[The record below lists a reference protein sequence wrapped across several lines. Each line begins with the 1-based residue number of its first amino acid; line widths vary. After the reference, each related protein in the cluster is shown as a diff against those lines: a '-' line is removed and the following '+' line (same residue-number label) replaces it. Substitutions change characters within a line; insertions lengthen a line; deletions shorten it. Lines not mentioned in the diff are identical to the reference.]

1 MAYFKNK
8 YQMLK
13 ATDDEIRKFFA
24 NTIFEGT
31 FSTKIK
37 SNNHADYFK
46 GHIHSIKVNGEPT
59 NVIGSYI
66 NVPNVANDIP
76 EGECSFKCR
85 VKDVVRSSPSQ
96 VNFTISPKTLR
107 SKSAPKPTLINEV
120 REGELTNEDL
130 FELWGVDDCECIGF
144 YHYDTKSG
152 GYLIDDLRKTNFD
165 HIPPYLTN
173 KKAISLWLKYPQKD
187 IELGN
192 YYRFTWKLSHKN
204 SNNPYEIYL
213 DNRYSPQTITP
224 KWFIDKLFE
233 DRHSDK
239 SKNFGSAANF
249 LDTLSKQLSAK
260 ESTFV
265 YELLQNANDY
275 PVEGK
280 MVDVEFHI
288 TDNYLLFL
296 HSGDK
301 FNVRNISGICGINE
315 KEKVANRKAI
325 GYKGIGFKT
334 VFLNNHYVYLRTG
347 DYSFR
352 FDQGETPEKKR
363 GGKIKRQD
371 APFQI
376 LPIWTEHNEIS
387 TEVNSVFDNAD
398 SNFQVKIAL
407 RPDNQRI
414 LHYGKNSYE
423 NLFRDVFSDSNIIL
437 FIPNI
442 NSVRVFI
449 NGHEERACYR
459 KNEEWV
465 IGDYE
470 SEEGEIST
478 NLQRRINK
486 TIEKGKSRIPEK
498 YKDFE
503 YTKVSFA
510 CKHEGAIIKAV
521 DDANLY
527 CYLPTST
534 SWGLPFLMNTDM
546 IPKGDRDDIE
556 KDVNLLELNEKED
569 EVDDYEEKNFN
580 EEIASI
586 AGTKLFF
593 WVRDLL
599 TSRKY
604 ELGSVFSLI
613 PNFDKC
619 IKEHKDYKEFITKFK
634 DSFEYV
640 LSKENIVPVKKGIAN
655 VNYVVYDTTGLTTS
669 GIMSDE
675 EFFTFSD
682 LEEVYLP
689 LPMLRTNK
697 PFNRFLK
704 NYAKDDLTFTTED
717 LHTMIGNKA
726 FQEWLKVQ
734 ENNDRFLNFLLENN
748 LLEDFL
754 DEKIFIEHECG
765 SLYSAGDLY
774 YDIDEHLID
783 LKAFSN
789 HLCYLS
795 FKTREYFSDNTDW
808 ENIVNGKFNSFVPDS
823 FVTDTLLSRKN
834 KLDTIKTLKNEN
846 TSLHFYH
853 FLAKNDIYDDEIS
866 DLPFFNTQ
874 DEVVDD
880 FDDKFIFFPS
890 SIGETICKS
899 DWLSNIDIEF
909 ISTKYDSSVTE
920 YFEKNLGVKSYSNEI
935 IAKEIILSDDYC
947 DEVQDAIGEDYDI
960 SESFVKFCFKNQ
972 THFTAGTLNKYALNV
987 VDKNGDYCFIIPK
1000 DDEVFFSSSLY
1011 DSYCEKEWIDNGWM
1025 YCLDSDYI
1033 KNCSDG
1039 KVDEFKKFMDTA
1051 FWVGEISAKKFYSFV
1066 VKKHIKDINSN
1077 ISGNNDADG
1086 SKNIDFI
1093 KYLDENYRLIFEEEK
1108 DADQFASVTL
1118 ISEDNCDISV
1128 SCKHVY
1134 AFDQELND
1142 ILNKEWFPSDIA
1154 KICSNKYGNSKALL
1168 AIRAEKYDF
1177 AGFFANVIAH
1187 NIPAINGKITTKD
1200 QSIDFHNLVIE
1211 HKGQTPT
1218 DEQKKMKSAKL
1229 YLLGNAEPVNTS
1241 TGHAILSST
1250 AKELAENGLVEF
1262 SQLNIIDPAY
1272 NAEDNRDYWSANLE
1286 NSDFT
1291 ITHFLKWL
1299 NDNKNAF
1306 ATTIADEAK
1315 NIAFWRWA
1323 KKNLS
1328 KSAIANLPGLPI
1340 LLVDDTTAEVND
1352 VIYLADCYI
1361 NEGGVEGYVRKFD
1374 EEANFISAKYVK
1386 EDDDIEEWQEFWTAV
1401 GLKSEII
1408 DILISTIIPKLDE
1421 IDEDTLP
1428 ATLVKYRSELEDEY
1442 EDLPAALTNLR
1453 VKAHDGIFYNL
1464 KDCIYV
1470 NCTEQK
1476 EPFAYIEIHN
1486 QITFKTGEERALIKQ
1501 ILEKLNV
1508 KYIDNT
1514 TEWRHAKMNSYLKM
1528 QGDLSRR
1535 PQFSAIHY
1543 AFMDELAE
1551 LRETSIDA
1559 LGEYKELEKVLV
1571 LDANEE
1577 FVDAKEL
1584 TMSSIYNPFCDFQKN
1599 GVTSIKYT
1607 SDSYSTNCKNYVGKV
1622 MRSLGVHNDF
1632 RKGDIE
1638 HLTNREFAFYFWTK
1652 YLQSKADKDSLDK
1665 LADYIKSKEFS
1676 ETACI
1681 PTKDYMR
1688 KPSSLYSPAIANYV
1702 KKTEDWEN
1710 KLPLSSIPEIQYNND
1725 KTMFDLLPFK
1735 KGLSFSDCLYA
1746 LFSVQG
1752 KDTRPTIVRWAIED
1766 YKAEYESKVDEYR
1779 EDEGA
1784 LWTNTKNAR
1793 VSIKSLYALE
1803 QGNTTL
1809 SQYFNDL
1816 DRILNP
1822 EYINIIDFTKA
1833 CNIFKIKTIT
1843 DADLIVDPNNA
1854 VNSNNLKH
1862 RLRISALV
1870 IAGLYDI
1877 ATWKETYSRY
1887 DELIEQMSLWRCTTI
1902 SLQYK
1907 DDAEISQSLKKF
1919 YYKKETKEFFYVQ
1932 DIDAKLVFN
1941 SFVTAFLEYLGV
1953 PTDFNT
1959 DIVNEIMDSEQSA
1972 LGRITNELKLN
1983 EEFMN
1988 QLDAIIPGKKREMV
2002 GVKAND
2008 VDELDEIKRHTY
2020 TAQPVSSESDSSMLD
2035 EKAISSNPETGVPS
2049 SQSTTDIASQ
2059 DDEEDIFDNILNED
2073 DEEDDEKYEALN
2085 DKSLD
2090 LTPND
2095 FSHLTTVTYSY
2106 DGQEFEAVC
2115 EHYRSGTYVRGHW
2128 RNGFWVNGYWRNGS
2142 TVGSHTRTSNH
2153 PGWES
2158 HDRTNTS
2165 VDNEATQQSPE
2176 SSQYA
2181 PRQTDSSEPN
2191 NRPFAQKSTYS
2202 TPTCP
2207 KKEYPTAPRSEDS
2220 KRPYT
2225 DHTGWNDTRH
2235 PYKPSAPKPFSPEDV
2250 RNFGSNGQQRMLE
2263 ILEPSQVE
2271 VDAINRLLDGDL
2283 SSEQVADQNY
2293 LAQYR
2298 LYQNLVKKGMTPDES
2313 EADFVRNAHLK
2324 SEHTLH
2330 GGKYIHK
2337 CSAAGGIMYISPSIW
2352 NKIADDRCV
2361 VCVYLGAK
2369 ANEFMYFNSIEDIL
2383 NWVRE
2388 DDIVIKLTGEEKAD
2402 VVQELYSGILEGVK
2416 GTAYTMIRIGSN
2428 EKYNSVFAPI
2438 SQDPNAN
2445 DNLTDDDI

>member
-1 MAYFKNK
+1 MGIRKKSDLYYASDEEIETFFKSTIFRGQYSELPQEREDKRFCGKIEHITINGMTNDLCPTSLYVPVK
-8 YQMLK
+8 FSPFVKPGHSEFNAILNLK
-13 ATDDEIRKFFA
+13 ALKEERHLYKLIITRIKNAEQVIVKRDKQAESKFRYNLKLKDDKFVGLFTENKDGSFTIRD
-24 NTIFEGT
+24 IRRSD
-31 FSTKIK
+31 FSKLILQNGK
-37 SNNHADYFK
+37 EQAPIVYHPHLFK
-46 GHIHSIKVNGEPT
+46 PIDGIYYEFSWILNGEKDNYVYLFKVDET
-59 NVIGSYI
+59 Q
-66 NVPNVANDIP
+66 
-76 EGECSFKCR
+76 SFKEVTPR
-85 VKDVVRSSPSQ
+85 NLIQRLHDDIMNYPAGAGQKIVKM
-96 VNFTISPKTLR
+96 
-107 SKSAPKPTLINEV
+107 
-120 REGELTNEDL
+120 
-130 FELWGVDDCECIGF
+130 
-144 YHYDTKSG
+144 
-152 GYLIDDLRKTNFD
+152 
-165 HIPPYLTN
+165 
-173 KKAISLWLKYPQKD
+173 
-187 IELGN
+187 
-192 YYRFTWKLSHKN
+192 
-204 SNNPYEIYL
+204 
-213 DNRYSPQTITP
+213 
-224 KWFIDKLFE
+224 
-233 DRHSDK
+233 
-239 SKNFGSAANF
+239 
-249 LDTLSKQLSAK
+249 LDTLKNQLTASGK
-260 ESTFV
+260 EIFI

-275 PVEGK
+275 PVVVDNVK
-280 MVDVEFHI
+280 LKVDVEFHLTLTSLI
-288 TDNYLLFL
+288 FM
-296 HSGDK
+296 HSGAL
-301 FNVRNISGICGINE
+301 FNE
-315 KEKVANRKAI
+315 KNIAAICSINDKEKDTNKDAI

-334 VFLNNHYVYLRTG
+334 VFLDNDNVYLQTG
-347 DYSFR
+347 EYSFR
-352 FDQGETPEKKR
+352 FDRQATRDIVDTPW
-363 GGKIKRQD
+363 
-371 APFQI
+371 QI
-376 LPIWTEHNEIS
+376 LPIWTKYQELTPAERAIFTQAGEDFRVKFALKPIKLETLRDSVHNYANMFQEI
-387 TEVNSVFDNAD
+387 F
-398 SNFQVKIAL
+398 
-407 RPDNQRI
+407 
-414 LHYGKNSYE
+414 KNE
-423 NLFRDVFSDSNIIL
+423 RVIL
-437 FIPNI
+437 FIPNLSSVKVYLKGTPVPDIVCSRDNDTWRVDDFNEDIDETITKAI
-442 NSVRVFI
+442 NSDIDEQEDTGGLKIPTKYYDF
-449 NGHEERACYR
+449 
-459 KNEEWV
+459 KN
-465 IGDYE
+465 
-470 SEEGEIST
+470 
-478 NLQRRINK
+478 
-486 TIEKGKSRIPEK
+486 
-498 YKDFE
+498 
-503 YTKVSFA
+503 TKVSFA
-510 CKHEGAIIKAV
+510 CEIGGRKLKTV
-521 DDANLY
+521 KDTCLY
-527 CYLPTST
+527 CYLPAKDAT
-534 SWGLPFLMNTDM
+534 WGLKFLMNTDM
-546 IPKGDRDDIE
+546 IPNGARDD
-556 KDVNLLELNEKED
+556 V
-569 EVDDYEEKNFN
+569 EVDFSNSTNVN
-580 EEIASI
+580 ETIANI
-586 AGTKLFF
+586 AGSKLFD
-593 WVRDLL
+593 WILKLIQCGEYDLD
-599 TSRKY
+599 SIY
-604 ELGSVFSLI
+604 DLI
-613 PNFDKC
+613 PNFASLKGGRG
-619 IKEHKDYKEFITKFK
+619 KYKVLI
-634 DSFEYV
+634 DSFENGFVERVKTDKLVPTQNGYV
-640 LSKENIVPVKKGIAN
+640 CLQSVIV
-655 VNYVVYDTTGLTTS
+655 DETGLSSS

-675 EFFTFSD
+675 EFLKFTD
-682 LEEVYLP
+682 NEDKYLP
-689 LPMLRTNK
+689 VSELRISDSFEIFAEQYLRKFDVEENI
-697 PFNRFLK
+697 FDSDSLR
-704 NYAKDDLTFTTED
+704 E
-717 LHTMIGNKA
+717 MISKES
-726 FQEWLKVQ
+726 FKEWLKVQ
-734 ENNDRFLNFLLENN
+734 DNNNKFLNFLLENN

-754 DEKIFIEHECG
+754 DESIFIEEECG
-765 SLYSAGDLY
+765 DLFASKKLY
-774 YDIDEHLID
+774 YDVDEHLVD
-783 LKAFSN
+783 LADFTN
-789 HLCYLS
+789 YIYYLS
-795 FKTREYFSDNTDW
+795 FKTREYFEDNSKWSEFIDG
-808 ENIVNGKFNSFVPDS
+808 NFNTFEPYSFII
-823 FVTDTLLSRKN
+823 DTLLSSTN
-834 KLDTIKTLKNEN
+834 KSDTLKSLKKEE

-866 DLPFFNTQ
+866 GLPFFNTKG
-874 DEVVDD
+874 EVVDD
-880 FDDKFIFFPS
+880 FDDKFIFFAS
-890 SIGETICKS
+890 TIGETICKS

-909 ISTKYDSSVTE
+909 VSTKYDSIVTE
-920 YFEKNLGVKSYSNEI
+920 YFEKNLEVKSYTNEI
-935 IAKEIILSDDYC
+935 IAKEIILSEDYC
-947 DEVQDAIGEDYDI
+947 GKVQNAIGEDYDI
-960 SESFVKFCFKNQ
+960 NESFVKFCFKNQ

-1000 DDEVFFSSSLY
+1000 DDEVFFASSLY

-1077 ISGNNDADG
+1077 ISGNYDADG

-1093 KYLDENYRLIFEEEK
+1093 KYLDENYHLIFEEEK
-1108 DADQFASVTL
+1108 DANLFESITL
-1118 ISEDNCDISV
+1118 ISEGGFDIS
-1128 SCKHVY
+1128 SSSKNVY
-1134 AFDQELND
+1134 TFDQELSE
-1142 ILNKEWFPSDIA
+1142 ILDKKWFPANIA
-1154 KICSNKYGNSKALL
+1154 EMCSSKYGNSKALL
-1168 AIRAEKYDF
+1168 AIRAEKYEF
-1177 AGFFANVIAH
+1177 AGFFANVIAN
-1187 NIPAINGKITTKD
+1187 NISAINGEIATKE

-1218 DEQKKMKSAKL
+1218 DEQKKMKSAKI
-1229 YLLGNAEPVNTS
+1229 YLLGNTIPSSTS

-1250 AKELAENGLVEF
+1250 AKELAEQGLVEF
-1262 SQLNIIDPAY
+1262 SQLNIIDPEY
-1272 NAEDNRDYWSANLE
+1272 NAEDNRDYWSNILD
-1286 NSDFT
+1286 NNDFT
-1291 ITHFLKWL
+1291 ITNFQKWL
-1299 NDNKNAF
+1299 NENTVTF
-1306 ATTIADEAK
+1306 AKTIGEDTK

-1328 KSAIANLPGLPI
+1328 DSAIANLPGLPI
-1340 LLVDDTTAEVND
+1340 LLADDTTAEVSD
-1352 VIYLADCYI
+1352 VIYFADCYVE
-1361 NEGGVEGYVRKFD
+1361 EGGVEGYVRKFD
-1374 EEANFISAKYVK
+1374 EEANFISAKYIK
-1386 EDDDIEEWQEFWTAV
+1386 ENDNIEEWHEFWTAV
-1401 GLKSEII
+1401 GIKSEII

-1442 EDLPAALTNLR
+1442 KDLPAALTNLR

-1528 QGDLSRR
+1528 QGDLYSHD
-1535 PQFSAIHY
+1535 QFNTIHY

-1559 LGEYKELEKVLV
+1559 LGEYKELDKVLV

-1577 FVDAKEL
+1577 FVDAKAL

-1599 GVTSIKYT
+1599 GITSIKYT

-1622 MRSLGVHNDF
+1622 MRSLGVHYDF

-1652 YLQSKADKDSLDK
+1652 YLQSKADKASLDK
-1665 LADYIKSKEFS
+1665 LAEYIGSKEFY

-1710 KLPLSSIPEIQYNND
+1710 KLPLSSIQEIQYNSD
-1725 KTMFDLLPFK
+1725 KTMFDLLPFQ

-1793 VSIKSLYALE
+1793 VSIKSLYALK

-1822 EYINIIDFTKA
+1822 EYINVTDFTKA
-1833 CNIFKIKTIT
+1833 CDIFKIKTIT

-1854 VNSNNLKH
+1854 VNSNNLKQ

-1932 DIDAKLVFN
+1932 NIDAKLVFN
-1941 SFVTAFLEYLGV
+1941 SFVTTFLEYLGV

-1959 DIVNEIMDSEQSA
+1959 DVVNEIMDSEQSA
-1972 LGRITNELKLN
+1972 LDMITNDLKLN

-2008 VDELDEIKRHTY
+2008 VDELDDIKRHTY
-2020 TAQPVSSESDSSMLD
+2020 TAQPVSSESDSSMHD
-2035 EKAISSNPETGVPS
+2035 EKTISSTPETGVPR
-2049 SQSTTDIASQ
+2049 SQSTTDTAPQ
-2059 DDEEDIFDNILNED
+2059 NDEEDIFDNILNEEN
-2073 DEEDDEKYEALN
+2073 EEDDEKYEALN
-2085 DKSLD
+2085 DKSQD

-2095 FSHLTTVTYSY
+2095 FSHLTTVTYSF

-2128 RNGFWVNGYWRNGS
+2128 RSGFWVNGYWRNSS
-2142 TVGSHTRTSNH
+2142 TVGSHTRTTNH
-2153 PGWES
+2153 PGWEN
-2158 HDRTNTS
+2158 HGETNTS
-2165 VDNEATQQSPE
+2165 GDNKATQQSPGA
-2176 SSQYA
+2176 SQRA
-2181 PRQTDSSEPN
+2181 PQQTDSSEPS
-2191 NRPFAQKSTYS
+2191 NRLSAHESATSTS
-2202 TPTCP
+2202 TRP
-2207 KKEYPTAPRSEDS
+2207 KKEYPAAPRAEGS

-2225 DHTGWNDTRH
+2225 DHTGWNDTRR
-2235 PYKPSAPKPFSPEDV
+2235 PYQPSAPKPFSPEDV

-2283 SSEQVADQNY
+2283 TSEQVADQNY

-2324 SEHTLH
+2324 SEHPLY

-2388 DDIVIKLTGEEKAD
+2388 DDIVIKLTGEKKAD
-2402 VVQELYSGILEGVK
+2402 VVQELYTGILEGVK

-2438 SQDPNAN
+2438 SHDPNAN
-2445 DNLTDDDI
+2445 DNLTDDNI

>member
-1 MAYFKNK
+1 MTIQYTSEFTSKEKQVIYSLLIRVMDADEVRKDEERTFLEGMKKALKMTEEDIKISMDLSLEECKECLAMFNDSKRKEVKRLLVQMANADRAFVIQEAKFIESLKLDMSHYELELIAEWRDEEQKVVGFYTQKNNGSYCIEDIRSLRFSELKYKDDGEICIEVNEIPDLELNKYYEFTWTIELDKTERGFHVVPKEYIFKLVQPKELVDRLYDNWKNK
-8 YQMLK
+8 DYDTIKQMSEVQK
-13 ATDDEIRKFFA
+13 MV
-24 NTIFEGT
+24 NTQLTASSDGT
-31 FSTKIK
+31 FI
-37 SNNHADYFK
+37 
-46 GHIHSIKVNGEPT
+46 
-59 NVIGSYI
+59 
-66 NVPNVANDIP
+66 
-76 EGECSFKCR
+76 
-85 VKDVVRSSPSQ
+85 
-96 VNFTISPKTLR
+96 
-107 SKSAPKPTLINEV
+107 
-120 REGELTNEDL
+120 
-130 FELWGVDDCECIGF
+130 
-144 YHYDTKSG
+144 
-152 GYLIDDLRKTNFD
+152 
-165 HIPPYLTN
+165 
-173 KKAISLWLKYPQKD
+173 
-187 IELGN
+187 
-192 YYRFTWKLSHKN
+192 
-204 SNNPYEIYL
+204 
-213 DNRYSPQTITP
+213 
-224 KWFIDKLFE
+224 
-233 DRHSDK
+233 
-239 SKNFGSAANF
+239 
-249 LDTLSKQLSAK
+249 
-260 ESTFV
+260 

-275 PVEGK
+275 PVKINGQVQL
-280 MVDVEFHI
+280 VDVEFHI
-288 TDNYLLFL
+288 TDHYLIYRHTGRYF
-296 HSGDK
+296 SP
-301 FNVRNISGICGINE
+301 RNIAAISKMSDGE
-315 KEKVANRKAI
+315 KKKEKNAI

-334 VFLNNHYVYLRTG
+334 VFSENQYVYLESGEYTL
-347 DYSFR
+347 R
-352 FDQGETPEKKR
+352 FDESITKTGLGSSKFPW
-363 GGKIKRQD
+363 
-371 APFQI
+371 QI
-376 LPIWTEHNEIS
+376 MPIWTPKKDLS
-387 TEVNSVFDNAD
+387 QEVIDAMANAAD
-398 SNFQVKIAL
+398 FRVQMAI
-407 RPDNQRI
+407 RPDDTSKLRI
-414 LHYGKNSYE
+414 GNKSFEYIFNDIFKDE
-423 NLFRDVFSDSNIIL
+423 KDIL

-442 NSVRVFI
+442 KSVKVFYD
-449 NGHEERACYR
+449 GEEQIYR
-459 KNEEWV
+459 IKDSEKWALTKEPLVYKFTKEE
-465 IGDYE
+465 I
-470 SEEGEIST
+470 EENNQEVRT
-478 NLQRRINK
+478 NKQ
-486 TIEKGKSRIPEK
+486 IPEK

-503 YTKVSFA
+503 DTRVSFA
-510 CKHEGAIIKAV
+510 CQREGRKLLPVEKARI
-521 DDANLY
+521 Y
-527 CYLPTST
+527 CYLPTQVSL
-534 SWGLPFLMNTDM
+534 GFPFLMNTDM
-546 IPKGDRDDIE
+546 IPTGPRDDFE
-556 KDVNLLELNEKED
+556 KKV
-569 EVDDYEEKNFN
+569 NFN
-580 EEIASI
+580 HKLMKI
-586 AGTKLFF
+586 AGGKLAE
-593 WVRDLL
+593 WINALLHSSEYDLC
-599 TSRKY
+599 
-604 ELGSVFSLI
+604 SVFSIVPDFKLVENYESFIKEFKEGFDEKLEKLELI
-613 PNFDKC
+613 PCENG
-619 IKEHKDYKEFITKFK
+619 KF
-634 DSFEYV
+634 S
-640 LSKENIVPVKKGIAN
+640 NI
-655 VNYVVYDTTGLTTS
+655 YDIIIDNTQLTIS
-669 GIMSDE
+669 GIMTDE
-675 EFFTFSD
+675 EFLKFANI
-682 LEEVYLP
+682 EGNLP
-689 LPMLRTNK
+689 LKELRSNK
-697 PFNRFLK
+697 QFKSVVK
-704 NYAKDDLTFTTED
+704 NYVDDNNVFDED
-717 LHTMIGNKA
+717 ALRDMVRREEFK
-726 FQEWLKVQ
+726 EWLKVQ
-734 ENNDRFLNFLLENN
+734 ENNDTFLRYLLENDY
-748 LLEDFL
+748 LEDFL
-754 DEKIFIEHECG
+754 NEDIFIENERGC
-765 SLYSAGDLY
+765 LYSAGDLY

-783 LKAFSN
+783 LEAFSN
-789 HLCYLS
+789 HICYLS
-795 FKTREYFSDNTDW
+795 FKTREYFKNNSDW
-808 ENIVNGKFNSFVPDS
+808 ENIIDGKFKSFEPNR
-823 FVTDTLLSRKN
+823 FVKDTLLSSIN
-834 KLDTIKTLKNEN
+834 KLDTIKSLKNED

-853 FLAKNDIYDDEIS
+853 FLAKNNIIDDEIS
-866 DLPFFNTQ
+866 DLPFYNTN

-880 FDDKFIFFPS
+880 FNDKFIFFAS
-890 SIGETICKS
+890 TIGETICKS

-909 ISTKYDSSVTE
+909 VSTKYDSIVTE
-920 YFEKNLGVKSYSNEI
+920 YFEKNLEVRSYSNEI
-935 IAKEIILSDDYC
+935 IAKEIILSEDYC
-947 DEVQDAIGEDYDI
+947 GKVQDAIGEDYDI
-960 SESFVKFCFKNQ
+960 SESFVKFCFENQ

-1000 DDEVFFSSSLY
+1000 DDECYFDSSTY
-1011 DSYCEKEWIDNGWM
+1011 DSYSKKEWIDNGWM
-1025 YCLDSDYI
+1025 YSLDSDYI
-1033 KNCSDG
+1033 KNCSND
-1039 KVDEFKKFMDTA
+1039 KVDEFKKFMDSA
-1051 FWVGEISAKKFYSFV
+1051 FWVSEISAKKFYSYV
-1066 VKKHIKDINSN
+1066 IKKHIKDINNN
-1077 ISGNNDADG
+1077 ISGDNDADG

-1142 ILNKEWFPSDIA
+1142 ILNKEWFPAGIA
-1154 KICSNKYGNSKALL
+1154 EMCSNKYGKSKALL

-1476 EPFAYIEIHN
+1476 EPFAYIEINN

-1535 PQFSAIHY
+1535 TQFSAIHY

-1584 TMSSIYNPFCDFQKN
+1584 TMSSIYNSFCDFQKN

-1822 EYINIIDFTKA
+1822 EYINITDFTKA

-1919 YYKKETKEFFYVQ
+1919 YYKKKTKEFFYVQ

-1959 DIVNEIMDSEQSA
+1959 DVVNEIMDSEQSA

-2176 SSQYA
+2176 SSQCA

-2225 DHTGWNDTRH
+2225 DHTGWNDTRR

-2298 LYQNLVKKGMTPDES
+2298 LYQNLVKRGMTPDES

-2324 SEHTLH
+2324 SEHTIH

-2388 DDIVIKLTGEEKAD
+2388 DDIVIKLTGKEKAD

-2428 EKYNSVFAPI
+2428 EKYNSVFAPL